1 MNFELSPKAQDYLD
15 RMQHF
20 MDECVYPIEAE
31 YAAWRSQNGAHD
43 RSLPPVV
50 EEAKKQARA
59 RGLWNLFLPD
69 VSGLSLLDY
78 SPLAEMSGMS
88 PDIAPEAMNCSAPDT
103 GNMEI
108 LHLFGTDAQKQEWL
122 APLLDGEIRS
132 AFAMTEPAVASSD
145 ANNIATTIRRDGD
158 SYVIDGRKWWT
169 SGVADPRCRVLLV
182 MGRSNPDAPR
192 HRQHSLVIV
201 PLDTPGV
208 SVVRDLPVLG
218 RYDQH
223 GHGEI
228 VFEGVRVPAANLM
241 GREGGGFALAQ
252 GRLGPGRIHHCMRV
266 VGMAE
271 RAIDLMCRRA
281 AGRIA
286 FGKPLAGQGVVRA
299 QVAEARLAV
308 DQARLLVLQTAW
320 KIDRYGAQAARND
333 ISAAKIV
340 APRMACAVI
349 DQAMQLHGGMG
360 MSEDTVLASLYAR
373 ARAMRIFDGPDDVHL
388 RSVGKYELARPR

>member
-1 MNFELSPKAQDYLD
+1 MNFEPSPKAQDYLD

-20 MDECVYPIEAE
+20 MDECVYPAEAE

-78 SPLAEMSGMS
+78 SPVAEMSGMS

-208 SVVRDLPVLG
+208 RVVRDLPVLG

-223 GHGEI
+223 GHGEV
-228 VFEGVRVPAANLM
+228 VFDGARVPAANLM
-241 GREGGGFALAQ
+241 GEEGGGFALAQ

-299 QVAEARLAV
+299 QLAEARLAV

-360 MSEDTVLASLYAR
+360 MSEDTVLAGLYAR

-388 RSVGKYELARPR
+388 RSVGKYELAKPR